1 MLPVFL
7 CRLEAERRKHIGD
20 DAIAEQEALRV
31 RKPYTIIPANCTNAA
46 AAADA
51 PILSAAAAATI
62 PSSIAILSRGDPLIP
77 SSSRRR

>member
-31 RKPYTIIPANCTNAA
+31 RKPYTIIPASCTNAA
-46 AAADA
+46 AAAA